1 MSYESKLDN
10 HSGKFISPTQL
21 CLLLSVGIHLLIL
34 KFGLPTIRFN
44 NDSGRREVSIIELN
58 PEQQSRL
65 PDLSPQ
71 LDTPDVPDISNLPE
85 PDSSDPVAPFAIPP
99 SLIPGIGDNS
109 NLPALTIPP
118 PPEFDLP
125 PLPPQ
130 TDITLPP
137 IGDLSALPL
146 PPEIEPSD
154 FKADPIKL
162 PPNTGETT
170 SQPSDSTLRTP
181 PPQPTQSPQTTTTK
195 PQPEETKPEP
205 QPQLTQE
212 QIAAIKLAAS
222 QERIDKLRQSMTKTE
237 AGTTDE
243 DARKNY
249 VAWLAKVEDIKPDK
263 IEIEGTYPRDA
274 CIRRLEGTSVFGV
287 VANEQGQVVALDLI
301 KGAKYAVFNQ
311 QASQE
316 LSDRTLDNPTDKPK
330 PYQVTVNYKYDAE
343 ICPSLT
349 LPSLRD
355 REQQPQT
362 KPQAAPEPEAET
374 TPEPQPE
381 VQPPVEPEAET
392 TPEPQPE
399 AVPEAETTPEPQPEA
414 VPEAETTPPVE
425 PQPEPEAE
433 TTPPVEPQPEPET
446 TPPVEPQPE
455 PETETTPPVEPQPEP
470 ETETTP
476 PVESEPEA
484 EPEPLPSLR
493 DRLRD
498 VPLQDLDPAKLKDI
512 PLPDRSSL

>member
-10 HSGKFISPTQL
+10 RSSKFISPTQL

-34 KFGLPTIRFN
+34 KFGLPTIRMN

-71 LDTPDVPDISNLPE
+71 LDTPDIPDISNLPE
-85 PDSSDPVAPFAIPP
+85 PDNSVSVAPFAIPP

-109 NLPALTIPP
+109 NLPVLTIPP
-118 PPEFDLP
+118 PPEFNLP

-146 PPEIEPSD
+146 PPQIDPSD
-154 FKADPIKL
+154 FKVDPIEL
-162 PPNTGETT
+162 PPNTGEITPK
-170 SQPSDSTLRTP
+170 PSDSTPETQSTQ
-181 PPQPTQSPQTTTTK
+181 PPQQTTTT
-195 PQPEETKPEP
+195 QPEPQQTQPEP

-212 QIAAIKLAAS
+212 QIAARKLADS
-222 QERIDKLRQSMTKTE
+222 QERVQKLRQSLTETE

-249 VAWLAKVEDIKPDK
+249 VAWLAKVEDVEPDK

-287 VANEQGQVVALDLI
+287 VTNEQGQVVAIDLI
-301 KGAKYAVFNQ
+301 KGAKYALFNQ

-349 LPSLRD
+349 LPSVIN
-355 REQQPQT
+355 REQQPEPQ
-362 KPQAAPEPEAET
+362 PQAAPEPQVDPKPEAEVQPEPEVQPPVQPEPTPEAET
-374 TPEPQPE
+374 TPEVQPEPE
-381 VQPPVEPEAET
+381 VQPTPKVEPE
-392 TPEPQPE
+392 PE
-399 AVPEAETTPEPQPEA
+399 V
-414 VPEAETTPPVE
+414 
-425 PQPEPEAE
+425 QPEPEAK
-433 TTPPVEPQPEPET
+433 
-446 TPPVEPQPE
+446 
-455 PETETTPPVEPQPEP
+455 
-470 ETETTP
+470 
-476 PVESEPEA
+476 
-484 EPEPLPSLR
+484 PSLR
-493 DRLRD
+493 DRLRN
-498 VPLQDLDPAKLKDI
+498 VPLPDLDPAKLKDI
-512 PLPDRSSL
+512 PLPDRPNLEE

>member
-21 CLLLSVGIHLLIL
+21 CLLLSVALHLLVL
-34 KFGLPTIRFN
+34 RFGLPTIRSN

-71 LDTPDVPDISNLPE
+71 LDTPDIPNISNLPE
-85 PDSSDPVAPFAIPP
+85 PDSSEPVAPFAIPP
-99 SLIPGIGDNS
+99 SLIPGVGDNS

-137 IGDLSALPL
+137 IGDISALPL
-146 PPEIEPSD
+146 PPQIDPSD
-154 FKADPIKL
+154 FKADPIEL
-162 PPNTGETT
+162 PPNTGKTPPP
-170 SQPSDSTLRTP
+170 PSDSTTERQA
-181 PPQPTQSPQTTTTK
+181 PQPTTTTK
-195 PQPEETKPEP
+195 PKPEETKPEP
-205 QPQLTQE
+205 QPRLTPE
-212 QIAAIKLAAS
+212 QIAAKKLADS
-222 QERIDKLRQSMTKTE
+222 QERIRNLRASLTETK

-249 VAWLAKVEDIKPDK
+249 VAWLAKVEEIEPDK

-287 VANEQGQVVALDLI
+287 VTNEQGQIVALDLI
-301 KGAKYAVFNQ
+301 KGAKYALFNQ

-316 LSDRTLDNPTDKPK
+316 LGDRTLDNPTDKPK

-349 LPSLRD
+349 LPSIRNQ
-355 REQQPQT
+355 QQPQS
-362 KPQAAPEPEAET
+362 KPQPQPAPEAET

-381 VQPPVEPEAET
+381 PQPAPEAETTPALEPAPEAET

-399 AVPEAETTPEPQPEA
+399 PQPAPEAETTPEPQPEPQPK
-414 VPEAETTPPVE
+414 PEAETTPE
-425 PQPEPEAE
+425 PQPEP
-433 TTPPVEPQPEPET
+433 QPK
-446 TPPVEPQPE
+446 
-455 PETETTPPVEPQPEP
+455 
-470 ETETTP
+470 
-476 PVESEPEA
+476 PEA
-484 EPEPLPSLR
+484 QPSLR

-498 VPLQDLDPAKLKDI
+498 VPLPDLDPAKFKGI
-512 PLPDRSSL
+512 PLPDRPNLRD

>member
-65 PDLSPQ
+65 PDLYPQ
-71 LDTPDVPDISNLPE
+71 LDTPDIPNISNLPE
-85 PDSSDPVAPFAIPP
+85 PDNSIPAAPFAIPP
-99 SLIPGIGDNS
+99 SLIPGIGDSS

-118 PPEFDLP
+118 PPEFNLP

-146 PPEIEPSD
+146 PPQIDPSD
-154 FKADPIKL
+154 FRVDPIEL
-162 PPNTGETT
+162 PPNTGEVTPK
-170 SQPSDSTLRTP
+170 PSDSPPETQPTTP
-181 PPQPTQSPQTTTTK
+181 PEPET
-195 PQPEETKPEP
+195 EETPEP
-205 QPQLTQE
+205 QPQLTPE
-212 QIAAIKLAAS
+212 QIAAIKLANS
-222 QERIDKLRQSMTKTE
+222 QERIQKLRQSLTQTD

-249 VAWLAKVEDIKPDK
+249 VAWLAKIEEIEPEK

-274 CIRRLEGTSVFGV
+274 CIKRLEGTSVFGV
-287 VANEQGQVVALDLI
+287 VTNEQGQVVALDLI
-301 KGAKYAVFNQ
+301 KGAKYALFNQ

-349 LPSLRD
+349 LPSIRNQ
-355 REQQPQT
+355 EQQPEPQ
-362 KPQAAPEPEAET
+362 PQAAPEAEID
-374 TPEPQPE
+374 PK
-381 VQPPVEPEAET
+381 
-392 TPEPQPE
+392 
-399 AVPEAETTPEPQPEA
+399 
-414 VPEAETTPPVE
+414 
-425 PQPEPEAE
+425 
-433 TTPPVEPQPEPET
+433 PEPET
-446 TPPVEPQPE
+446 NPQPQVKPPVQ
-455 PETETTPPVEPQPEP
+455 
-470 ETETTP
+470 
-476 PVESEPEA
+476 PEA
-484 EPEPLPSLR
+484 EPEPEPKAETTSEPAPEPEPEPEAKPTSEPEPSLR

-498 VPLQDLDPAKLKDI
+498 VPLPDLNPAKLKNI
-512 PLPDRSSL
+512 PLPDRPNIEY